1 MQAFAKR
8 LLCLS
13 LPRPDSRPTD
23 GVGIL
28 IDIQYSAQQ
37 LTASASSK
45 PCITAQPYSADLG
58 CVGQRRT
65 EATRCCVG
73 RMSGRIK
80 SAPLRLTEL
89 TDRDLTNLHSSTSS
103 DTAGLGL
110 PRGDPWGVIYTDLD
124 LCMVIR
130 VCCSA
135 RTASR
140 PANGV
145 RLASPFVGVV
155 LAHPP
160 PRSITAPNSALLWQ
174 RAPRGLADNGLRPP
188 AVWART
194 HSSSSFAPAR
204 GEGIVQEAAPG
215 NMCSRT
221 PPRHAHA
228 PFLSSSCPGSLGA
241 ETFLQSTRRPSP
253 RASWLGW
260 SVCGRAF
267 NGRRRIC
274 VL

>member
-1 MQAFAKR
+1 
-8 LLCLS
+8 
-13 LPRPDSRPTD
+13 
-23 GVGIL
+23 
-28 IDIQYSAQQ
+28 
-37 LTASASSK
+37 
-45 PCITAQPYSADLG
+45 
-58 CVGQRRT
+58 
-65 EATRCCVG
+65 
-73 RMSGRIK
+73 
-80 SAPLRLTEL
+80 
-89 TDRDLTNLHSSTSS
+89 
-103 DTAGLGL
+103 
-110 PRGDPWGVIYTDLD
+110 
-124 LCMVIR
+124 MVIR

-160 PRSITAPNSALLWQ
+160 PRSITAPNYALLWQ

-260 SVCGRAF
+260 SVCERAF

-274 VL
+274 VLYCTHEERVCLRCSASQQMAASSDLHTYARLPLCGVVCVAAVAAAAASAAAAAVATSKISMASRRRSDERS